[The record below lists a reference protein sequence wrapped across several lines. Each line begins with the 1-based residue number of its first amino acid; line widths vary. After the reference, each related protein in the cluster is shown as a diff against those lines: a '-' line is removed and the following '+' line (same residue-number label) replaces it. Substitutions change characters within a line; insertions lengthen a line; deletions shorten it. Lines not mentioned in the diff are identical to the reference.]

1 MEQDFQRSSLA
12 LDVLRFRCPRWAEL
26 PGIALYMDQVTGY
39 INDVFAPIAPQDQ
52 ETTLTK
58 AMVNN
63 YVKLRVMSAPVKKKY
78 DRSHVAYLVTI
89 CALKQVFS
97 LPEIASLIRTQ
108 IQRCPVEQAYDCFC
122 EELEQAFHQV
132 FCGEIP
138 TPDAEPMT
146 DELALLR
153 STVRAYANKV
163 YIQKRLAFAE
173 EQEQPQEIE

>member
-12 LDVLRFRCPRWAEL
+12 QDVLRFHCPRWAEL
-26 PGIALYMDQVTGY
+26 PGIVLYMDQVTGY
-39 INDVFAPIAPQDQ
+39 INDVFEPIAPQDQ

-63 YVKLRVMSAPVKKKY
+63 YVKLRVISAPVKKKY

-97 LPEIASLIRTQ
+97 LPEIARLIQTQ
-108 IQRCPVEQAYDCFC
+108 IGHCSVEQAYDCFC
-122 EELEQAFHQV
+122 EELEQALRQV
-132 FCGEIP
+132 FG
-138 TPDAEPMT
+138 AEKSLEDQEPITEQM
-146 DELALLR
+146 ALLR

-173 EQEQPQEIE
+173 RQEEMHKAE